1 MALKAQ
7 AADAVGS
14 GGWRYGCG
22 CALLIV
28 SSIRWRS
35 VGVCC
40 AMVAEAQV
48 GG

>member
-14 GGWRYGCG
+14 GYGCR
-22 CALLIV
+22 CDLLVV